1 MLFCAPPGVGVLKN
15 RPQFPCPSC
24 QASYVVRAQQRRCGR
39 GLFQSP
45 HIPLHWG
52 LKRLKLRCPGSL
64 WTSKTITFSNH
75 YQIRARKQQGSLCL
89 DPQGPPAP
97 PRQTQA
103 NAIQT
108 SPSRMALPPRGPSPD
123 GHRSSEV
130 SVLQVTGPL
139 FHRPRER
146 PASRDFLATQG
157 VLYSPPQSQL
167 QKGIRRGFTLIS
179 MVQQ

>member
-1 MLFCAPPGVGVLKN
+1 MWSEPSRGGVGE
-15 RPQFPCPSC
+15 
-24 QASYVVRAQQRRCGR
+24 ASFR
-39 GLFQSP
+39 SP
-45 HIPLHWG
+45 HIPLSWG
-52 LKRLKLRCPGSL
+52 LKRLKQHCPGSL

-89 DPQGPPAP
+89 DPPGPPVP

-108 SPSRMALPPRGPSPD
+108 SPSRTALPPRGPSPD

-130 SVLQVTGPL
+130 SVLQVTRPL

-157 VLYSPPQSQL
+157 VLYSSPAEANFKRASGGASPSYRWYNSDL
-167 QKGIRRGFTLIS
+167 QWPS
-179 MVQQ
+179 

>member
-1 MLFCAPPGVGVLKN
+1 M
-15 RPQFPCPSC
+15 PQFPLSFLPS
-24 QASYVVRAQQRRCGR
+24 SYVVRAQQRRRGR
-39 GLFQSP
+39 GLFRSQ
-45 HIPLHWG
+45 HIPLSWG
-52 LKRLKLRCPGSL
+52 LNRLKQRCPGSL

-108 SPSRMALPPRGPSPD
+108 SPSRPALPPRGPSPD

-130 SVLQVTGPL
+130 SVLQVTRPL

-157 VLYSPPQSQL
+157 VLYSSLAEANFKRASGGASPSYRWYNSDL
-167 QKGIRRGFTLIS
+167 QWPS
-179 MVQQ
+179 